1 MVRDDELLGRTGE
14 GGGMRGGCDVRS
26 RRRDARCDDDDG
38 RETSKRKRGGG
49 HVCAARN
56 ASDALL
62 LRGNADPSLGMATH
76 RHRRRGL
83 RVGVVL
89 MRRHGTRRGHHHR
102 VRHGMLHCSKI
113 TISHHWLSC
122 GHQVIRDWRTLRAL
136 VVVIGMRVRWDRGRG
151 H

>member
-1 MVRDDELLGRTGE
+1 
-14 GGGMRGGCDVRS
+14 MRGGCDVRS

-83 RVGVVL
+83 RVGVVRMGRTML
-89 MRRHGTRRGHHHR
+89 VHYHLVR
-102 VRHGMLHCSKI
+102 RHGMLHCSKI
-113 TISHHWLSC
+113 TVSHHGLSY
-122 GHQVIRDWRTLRAL
+122 GHQVIGDWRTLRAL
-136 VVVIGMRVRWDRGRG
+136 LVIVGVSVRRDRSRG